1 MFKSYFIRKQN
12 NQRGNHAGFTLS
24 CSFQKQETSIKTIDF
39 AIDELEAQWKEAT
52 LEGIAIFHTFYKEHF
67 KGELTIAI
75 KNIKWFPVDTRDI
88 IVTYT
93 IIRVLCHWFQLEFRE
108 VLNQSQFE
116 SVLFLNDMLFETE
129 DDIHFFIT

>member
-1 MFKSYFIRKQN
+1 MIKTYKIRKQN
-12 NQRGNHAGFTLS
+12 NQIGYHAGFNLS
-24 CSFQKQETSIKTIDF
+24 CSFNEQDTTTKAVDF
-39 AIDELEAQWKEAT
+39 ANDELEAQWKEAT

-129 DDIHFFIT
+129 DDINFYI